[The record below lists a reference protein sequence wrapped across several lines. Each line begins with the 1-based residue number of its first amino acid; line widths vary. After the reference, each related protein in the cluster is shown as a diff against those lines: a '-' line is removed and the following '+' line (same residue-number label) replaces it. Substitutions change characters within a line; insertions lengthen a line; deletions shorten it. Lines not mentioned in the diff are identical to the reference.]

1 MTRNHTKSQQG
12 VSGFCLLE
20 EYKNIE
26 SEIGSTP
33 TLAQLEEYGAYSADD
48 FRAAFGSHSALVEA
62 AQQPRNQILLAIR
75 RERSKRG
82 YTPKL
87 AEVQESE
94 ERNIPDVWEHF
105 DAWEEALEAA
115 EVLPTA
121 DEIVEAIR
129 REQANLGQVPN
140 VSDFLDRTEYRRVDY
155 LYHFDLWDDALRA
168 ARLDTG
174 VDELYSEIRR
184 ITDNLGRTPT
194 LAEFEESAPSAY
206 AQYQSQGRH
215 RHWSD
220 RLWMETLDDA
230 GVLPSRSDIIR
241 EIDHVVAEMD
251 RLPSAGDFTDQTGIR
266 GVVYEHYFGNWITA
280 LDATGVLPTREELV
294 DHIRG
299 LSDELQSIPN
309 PSAILEKSKYSK
321 LVYDHQFDSWKAAI
335 TAAGLVPSKA
345 ELWSQIRTVSEATAS
360 VPSKEAV
367 VERGEYGAQTYE
379 FQFSSWE
386 QALETAGVLPS
397 RADEDELYSE
407 IRRITD
413 NLGRTPTLAEFEESA
428 PSAYAQ
434 YQSQGRHRHWSDRL
448 WMETLDD
455 AGVLPSRSDIIR
467 EIDHVVAEMD
477 RLPSA
482 GDFTD
487 QTGIRGV
494 VYEHYF
500 GNWITALDATGVLP
514 TREELVDHIRG
525 LSDELQSIPN
535 PSAILEKSKYS
546 KLVYDHQFDS
556 WKAAITAAGLVPS
569 KAELWSQI
577 RTVSE
582 ATASVPSKEAVVE
595 RGEYGAQTYEF
606 QFSSWEQ
613 ALETAGVLPSQAE
626 FLSLVRGADS
636 GSGWIDQGTVYGTD
650 ALPSEYHTQFFDSW
664 EATLEAAGVLLSEEE
679 FLSRPQSADDTTR
692 WLDQD
697 EFYRTS
703 DLPSEYHT
711 LFFSE
716 EATADRHWASR
727 QRVYEGTGI
736 PTNYHTPFFGSWEEL
751 LEAGDLHLD
760 RREFLSILRE
770 AEANNGWINQRRFY
784 ASNSLPSGYH
794 ERFFSPW
801 ATALDAAGILP
812 SEEELLQHLRNL
824 EPELG
829 YTPSRSEAIE
839 AGKYHGTIYRF
850 RFGSW
855 IETLDAAGLLPT
867 RAELVSELQALAD
880 DVGRIPSKTDISESG
895 EQQLDV
901 YRHRFGSLGGA
912 LEAAGLLDQER
923 S

>member
-1 MTRNHTKSQQG
+1 
-12 VSGFCLLE
+12 LE

-220 RLWMETLDDA
+220 RLWIETLDDA
-230 GVLPSRSDIIR
+230 GVLPSRDDIIR
-241 EIDHVVAEMD
+241 EINRVVAEVD

-321 LVYDHQFDSWKAAI
+321 SVYDYQFDSWKAAI

-345 ELWSQIRTVSEATAS
+345 ELWSQIRV
-360 VPSKEAV
+360 
-367 VERGEYGAQTYE
+367 
-379 FQFSSWE
+379 
-386 QALETAGVLPS
+386 
-397 RADEDELYSE
+397 
-407 IRRITD
+407 
-413 NLGRTPTLAEFEESA
+413 
-428 PSAYAQ
+428 
-434 YQSQGRHRHWSDRL
+434 
-448 WMETLDD
+448 
-455 AGVLPSRSDIIR
+455 
-467 EIDHVVAEMD
+467 
-477 RLPSA
+477 
-482 GDFTD
+482 
-487 QTGIRGV
+487 
-494 VYEHYF
+494 
-500 GNWITALDATGVLP
+500 
-514 TREELVDHIRG
+514 
-525 LSDELQSIPN
+525 
-535 PSAILEKSKYS
+535 
-546 KLVYDHQFDS
+546 
-556 WKAAITAAGLVPS
+556 
-569 KAELWSQI
+569 
-577 RTVSE
+577 VSE

-829 YTPSRSEAIE
+829 YIPSRSEAIE

-895 EQQLDV
+895 EQQLDI